1 MITDGIDSHD
11 PGLARG
17 SASIVRDVAWG
28 GASARPRVSVVI
40 CTLDEHEAIGGV
52 LDDVG
57 ANLAGV
63 AHEIIVVDDSADDRT
78 ADVVAG
84 RARRNRAIRLI
95 RRQGAGGLASAAIA
109 GWDAARGQ
117 TLAIMDGDGQHDPR
131 LIGQMLRRMENSDLE
146 LVVASRYLASA
157 ESGLR
162 GYRHLLSRAGV
173 GLTGRLLGLRLADP
187 MSGCFLMRRDWY
199 EDVRPRLSGVGFK
212 ILVDVAASHHRR
224 PRTAQT
230 PTVLLARAGGESKL
244 DLRVMLD
251 LAALLVEKRTGGAV
265 PARMSLFMLV
275 GTTGL
280 ATHLTTLALSRLI
293 DAPFWLGQGAAILAA
308 MTTNF
313 ALNNSL
319 TFRDHRLRGRAV
331 LPGLLKFYVGCLA
344 GALVSEAAGAGL
356 NAVGAPWALAGAV
369 GAVLGA
375 AWNYHA
381 ARRLTWRAAHGPAPD
396 AVATPPQ
403 AAPIAE
409 GARP

>member
-1 MITDGIDSHD
+1 MIADTSDGHD
-11 PGLARG
+11 VHPARG
-17 SASIVRDVAWG
+17 PRPLREIVRDIPWG
-28 GASARPRVSVVI
+28 GGAAARPRVSVVI

-52 LDDVG
+52 LDEVTAD
-57 ANLAGV
+57 LSGV
-63 AHEIIVVDDSADDRT
+63 PHEIIVVDDSADDRT
-78 ADVVAG
+78 AQVVAD
-84 RARRNRAIRLI
+84 RARRDRAIRLI
-95 RRQGAGGLASAAIA
+95 RRHGAGGLASAAIA

-117 TLAIMDGDGQHDPR
+117 VLAIMDGDGQHDPR
-131 LIGQMLRRMENSDLE
+131 LVGAMLRRMDETEVE
-146 LVVASRYLASA
+146 LVVASRYLTSA
-157 ESGLR
+157 DSGLD
-162 GYRHLLSRAGV
+162 GYRHLLSRLGV
-173 GLTGRLLGLRLADP
+173 GLTGRLLGLRLVDP

-224 PRTAQT
+224 PRTAQI
-230 PTVLLARAGGESKL
+230 PTVLRARAGGESKL

-251 LAALLVEKRTGGAV
+251 LAALLVEKRTGGAI

-280 ATHLTTLALSRLI
+280 AAHLATLGASRLLH
-293 DAPFWLGQGAAILAA
+293 APFWLGQGAAIMTA
-308 MTTNF
+308 MTWNF

-319 TFRDHRLRGRAV
+319 TFRDQRLRGAAV
-331 LPGLLKFYVGCLA
+331 WPGLLKFYVGCLA
-344 GALVSEAAGAGL
+344 GALISEAAGAAL

-381 ARRLTWRAAHGPAPD
+381 ARRLTWRAAEAADTD
-396 AVATPPQ
+396 AAS

>member
-1 MITDGIDSHD
+1 MIADRDESHD
-11 PGLARG
+11 PNAAHGAR
-17 SASIVRDVAWG
+17 IVRDVAWG
-28 GASARPRVSVVI
+28 GAQGARPRVSVII

-52 LDDVG
+52 LDDVT
-57 ANLAGV
+57 ADLAEV
-63 AHEIIVVDDSADDRT
+63 SHEIIVVDDSADDRT
-78 ADVVAG
+78 AEVVNE

-131 LIGQMLRRMENSDLE
+131 LIGAMLRRMDQTDVE
-146 LVVASRYLASA
+146 LVVASRYLISS

-162 GYRHLLSRAGV
+162 GHRHLLSRMGV

-212 ILVDVAASHHRR
+212 ILVDVAVSHHRQ
-224 PRTAQT
+224 PRTSQI

-265 PARMSLFMLV
+265 PARMSLFLLV
-275 GTTGL
+275 GATGL
-280 ATHLTTLALSRLI
+280 ATHLATLGASRLLHL
-293 DAPFWLGQGAAILAA
+293 PFWAGQGLAILIA
-308 MTTNF
+308 MTWNF

-319 TFRDHRLRGRAV
+319 TFRDQRLRGAAI
-331 LPGLLKFYVGCLA
+331 LPGLLKFYLGCLA
-344 GALVSEAAGAGL
+344 GAAVSEAAGAGL
-356 NAVGAPWALAGAV
+356 NLVGTPWAISGAV

-381 ARRLTWRAAHGPAPD
+381 ARRLTWRAKTGDEQA
-396 AVATPPQ
+396 AVAPV
-403 AAPIAE
+403 AK
-409 GARP
+409 GAHP

>member
-1 MITDGIDSHD
+1 MIADDIDGHG
-11 PGLARG
+11 PGAAQGAR
-17 SASIVRDVAWG
+17 IVRDIAWG
-28 GASARPRVSVVI
+28 GGQSARPKVSVVI

-52 LDDVG
+52 LDDVSADLSG
-57 ANLAGV
+57 IP
-63 AHEIIVVDDSADDRT
+63 HEIIVVDDSADDRT
-78 ADVVAG
+78 ADVVTE

-95 RRQGAGGLASAAIA
+95 HRQGAGGLASAAIA

-131 LIGQMLRRMENSDLE
+131 LIGAMLRRMDDTDVE

-157 ESGLR
+157 ESGLK
-162 GYRHLLSRAGV
+162 GYRHVLSRLGV
-173 GLTGRLLGLRLADP
+173 GLTGRLLGLRLVDP

-212 ILVDVAASHHRR
+212 ILVDVAASHHRQ
-224 PRTAQT
+224 PRTSQI
-230 PTVLLARAGGESKL
+230 PTVLLTRTGGESKL

-275 GTTGL
+275 GATGL
-280 ATHLTTLALSRLI
+280 VAHLTTLGVSRLLN
-293 DAPFWLGQGAAILAA
+293 APFWMGQGAAIMTA
-308 MTTNF
+308 MTWNF

-319 TFRDHRLRGRAV
+319 TFRDQRLRGAAIW
-331 LPGLLKFYVGCLA
+331 PGLLKFYVGCLA
-344 GALVSEAAGAGL
+344 GALISEAAGAAL
-356 NAVGAPWALAGAV
+356 NAISAPWALAGAV

-381 ARRLTWRAAHGPAPD
+381 ARRLTWRSGQQAADAAPT
-396 AVATPPQ
+396 ATPV
-403 AAPIAE
+403 AE